1 MEVFE
6 QVQNALQAG
15 NADSGFDLLI
25 ERFRKE
31 KTYPLIFEARLM
43 KKRNELGLP
52 LIQTEPFHDLDAGVL
67 ASYEETTIAAAR
79 EVGGLFLTDG
89 DVQKAWPYF
98 RAVGEKETVRE
109 AIDNFAGNEEGEILD
124 GVVEVAYH
132 EQVHP
137 KKGFELILKHYG
149 ICRAITNFSQYPAD
163 EGRADCAYLLAETLS
178 CELAVN
184 LKYAIQQKEGAEPET
199 DDPAELVRG
208 REWLFEGNAYYIDT
222 SHVSSLVQMAH
233 SIERRETLELLLG
246 LTAYGE
252 HLGEMYQFPGN
263 APFENVFGDFGI
275 YIRTVLGRD
284 VDAGLA
290 HFRRKIETCDAQTA
304 GTAPAQALVN
314 LLLRIDRPTEA
325 IDVAVEHLK
334 DADPQ
339 FLACPNV
346 LQLCQ
351 IAGDYSRLAELARE
365 RNDLLSFAAATLQ
378 SALARPSDAAGC
390 CSAD

>member
-6 QVQNALQAG
+6 QVQDALRAG
-15 NADSGFDLLI
+15 DAAAAFDLLI
-25 ERFRKE
+25 ERFRAE
-31 KTYPLIFEARLM
+31 KAYPLIFEARLM

-52 LIQTEPFHDLDAGVL
+52 LIQTEPFRDLDDNVR
-67 ASYEETTIAAAR
+67 SRYEEATVEAAR
-79 EVGGLFLTDG
+79 ETGGLFLAAG
-89 DVQKAWPYF
+89 DVQRAWPYF
-98 RAVGEKETVRE
+98 RAVGEKEAVRQ
-109 AIDNFAGNEEGEILD
+109 AIDAFSAEESGETLD

-137 KKGFELILKHYG
+137 RKGFELILKHYG

-163 EGRADCAYLLAETLS
+163 EGRADCAHLLAETLS
-178 CELAVN
+178 SELAAN
-184 LKYAIQQKEGAEPET
+184 LRYAIEQREGAAPA
-199 DDPAELVRG
+199 DGGPAELARG

-233 SIERRETLELLLG
+233 SIERPETLELLLG
-246 LTAYGE
+246 LTEYGKR
-252 HLGEMYQFPGN
+252 LSEMYQFPGN
-263 APFENVFGDFGI
+263 PPFENVFEDFGI

-284 VDAGLA
+284 VDAGAA
-290 HFRRKIETCDAQTA
+290 HFRRKIETCDPQIA
-304 GTAPAQALVN
+304 GTAPAQTLVN
-314 LLLRIDRPTEA
+314 LLLRIGRPAEA
-325 IDVAVEHLK
+325 VDVAVERLK

-351 IAGDYSRLAELARE
+351 IAGDYQRLAELARE

-378 SALARPSDAAGC
+378 AA
-390 CSAD
+390 